1 MDFVNLPAVITALFL
16 LAVLGAVLW
25 YAARVAVPLPEA
37 PAGPP
42 TGALAMERK
51 IIAIVAM
58 VAAMA
63 LLFLGYGFREPA
75 RQVQAQDDQLDTSI
89 DRGIDSF
96 TTLCFPCHG
105 EKGQGAVVPDSN
117 PERLAPPLNR
127 NDLRPTDSDTRTKEY
142 DFIFKTIQRGRP
154 GTPMPTWGQIDGGP
168 LLDEQVNEL
177 ALMILNGDR
186 QVMYQGKLG
195 TPWEHTSDVINDHVA
210 AGLATLPKQPDV
222 TTQPWYQTLTPQQQQ
237 GVNVVLQRGC
247 GGCHTIPNIP
257 GAQGTIGPNLG
268 PHDQVPPVN
277 QRPMIATFPN
287 GTVAN
292 NSVDDLSKWIMNPQA
307 LKPGT
312 AMPTLGL
319 SQDEATAAAAFLY
332 SIGPDGT
339 PGTASGG

>member
-1 MDFVNLPAVITALFL
+1 VDISLPALITAVFL
-16 LAVLGAVLW
+16 LLVLGSVLW

-58 VAAMA
+58 IAAMA

-75 RQVQAQDDQLDTSI
+75 RQVSASEQQLDTSI
-89 DRGIDSF
+89 GRGINTF

-117 PERLAPPLNR
+117 PMRLAPPLNR
-127 NDLRPTDSDTRTKEY
+127 PDLRPTDSDTRTKEY

-177 ALMILNGDR
+177 TLMILNGDR
-186 QVMYQGKLG
+186 TVNFDGKTEL
-195 TPWEHTSDVINDHVA
+195 PWEHTADIINDHVA
-210 AGLATLPKQPDV
+210 QGLATLPQQPQV
-222 TTQPWYQTLTPQQQQ
+222 EQLPFYQALGPTEQQ
-237 GVNVVLQRGC
+237 GVRVILQRGC

-257 GAQGTIGPNLG
+257 GASGTIGPNLG
-268 PHDQVPPVN
+268 PHEDVPPVKD
-277 QRPMIATFPN
+277 RKMIATYPS
-287 GTVAN
+287 GAVPN
-292 NSVDDLSKWIMNPQA
+292 NSVDDLAKWILNPQA

-319 SQDEATAAAAFLY
+319 SQDEASAAAAYLY
-332 SIGPDGT
+332 SITGQ
-339 PGTASGG
+339 

>member
-1 MDFVNLPAVITALFL
+1 MDINLPALITAVFL
-16 LAVLGAVLW
+16 LLVLGAVLW

-37 PAGPP
+37 PPGPP

-75 RQVQAQDDQLDTSI
+75 RQVAASEAQLDTSI
-89 DRGIDSF
+89 GRGINTF

-127 NDLRPTDSDTRTKEY
+127 PDLRPTDSDTRTKEY

-177 ALMILNGDR
+177 TLMILNGDR
-186 QVMYQGKLG
+186 SVTFEGKAA
-195 TPWEHTSDVINDHVA
+195 TPWEHTSEIINQHVA
-210 AGLATLPKQPDV
+210 QGLVTMPRQPEVTSLPF
-222 TTQPWYQTLTPQQQQ
+222 YQSLNPQQQQ
-237 GVNVVLQRGC
+237 GVQVILQRGC
-247 GGCHTIPNIP
+247 GSCHTIPNIP
-257 GAQGTIGPNLG
+257 GASGTIGPNLG
-268 PHDQVPPVN
+268 PHDNVPSLN
-277 QRPMIATFPN
+277 QRPMIATYPN
-287 GTVAN
+287 GTVPN
-292 NSVDDLSKWIMNPQA
+292 NSVDDLAKWIQNPQA

-319 SQDEATAAAAFLY
+319 SQDEATAAAAYLY
-332 SIGPDGT
+332 TITGQ
-339 PGTASGG
+339 

>member
-1 MDFVNLPAVITALFL
+1 VDLNLPALITAVFL
-16 LAVLGAVLW
+16 LLVLGAVLW

-75 RQVQAQDDQLDTSI
+75 RQVSAQEQQLDTSI
-89 DRGIDSF
+89 DRGIDNF
-96 TTLCFPCHG
+96 TSLCFPCHG

-127 NDLRPTDSDTRTKEY
+127 ADLRPTDSDTRTKEY

-186 QVMYQGKLG
+186 QVMYEGKMA
-195 TPWEHTSDVINDHVA
+195 TPWDHTAEVVQQHVA
-210 AGLATLPKQPDV
+210 QGLATLPKQPDV
-222 TTQPWYQTLTPQQQQ
+222 TTQDWYLALTPQQQQ
-237 GVNVVLQRGC
+237 GVQVVLQRGC
-247 GGCHTIPNIP
+247 GGCHTIPLIP
-257 GAQGTIGPNLG
+257 GAAGTIGPNLG
-268 PHDQVPPVN
+268 PHDTVPEVSK
-277 QRPMIATFPN
+277 RPMIATYPS

-292 NSVDDLSKWIMNPQA
+292 NSVDDLAKWIQNPQA

-319 SQDEATAAAAFLY
+319 SQDEALAAASFLY
-332 SIGPDGT
+332 TINANGT
-339 PGTASGG
+339 TQ

>member
-1 MDFVNLPAVITALFL
+1 MDNNLPALISALFL
-16 LAVLGAVLW
+16 LLVLGAVLW

-51 IIAIVAM
+51 IIAIIAM
-58 VAAMA
+58 IAAMA

-75 RQVQAQDDQLDTSI
+75 RQVSAQEQQLDTSI

-96 TTLCFPCHG
+96 TSLCFPCHG

-127 NDLRPTDSDTRTKEY
+127 TDLRPTDSDTRTKEY

-177 ALMILNGDR
+177 TLMILNGDR
-186 QVMYQGKLG
+186 EVVYEGESA
-195 TPWEHTSDVINDHVA
+195 TPWEHTAKVINLHVA
-210 AGLATLPKQPDV
+210 QGLATLPKQPDV
-222 TTQPWYQTLTPQQQQ
+222 TSQAFYQALTPQQQQ
-237 GVNVVLQRGC
+237 GVQVMLQRGC

-257 GAQGTIGPNLG
+257 GAAGTIGPNLG
-268 PHDQVPPVN
+268 PHDDVPVLS
-277 QRPMIATFPN
+277 QRAMIASYPN
-287 GTVAN
+287 GSVPN
-292 NSVDDLSKWIMNPQA
+292 NSVDDLARWIQNPAA

-319 SQDEATAAAAFLY
+319 SADDAAAAAAYLY
-332 SIGPDGT
+332 SIQ
-339 PGTASGG
+339 PGQ